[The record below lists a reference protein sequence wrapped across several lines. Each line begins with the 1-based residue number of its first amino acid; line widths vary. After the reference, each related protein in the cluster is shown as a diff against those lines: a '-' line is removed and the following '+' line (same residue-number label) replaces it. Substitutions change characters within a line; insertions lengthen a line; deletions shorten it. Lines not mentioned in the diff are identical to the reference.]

1 MLVRSL
7 RRSTAVVN
15 DVDFPPVTFPPDE
28 PVEVPDA
35 LGRKLLQ
42 QTDRFAPVPEEPHR
56 QQPDDNK
63 EA

>member
-7 RRSTAVVN
+7 RRHTAVVN
-15 DVDFPPVTFPPDE
+15 DPEFPPVTFPPDE

-42 QTDRFAPVPEEPHR
+42 QTDRFVPVDDEE
-56 QQPDDNK
+56 N
-63 EA
+63 

>member
-7 RRSTAVVN
+7 RKGTAVVN
-15 DVDFPPVTFPPDE
+15 DVDFPPVTFPPDV

-42 QTDRFAPVPEEPHR
+42 QTDRFAPVDDDEE
-56 QQPDDNK
+56 K
-63 EA
+63 